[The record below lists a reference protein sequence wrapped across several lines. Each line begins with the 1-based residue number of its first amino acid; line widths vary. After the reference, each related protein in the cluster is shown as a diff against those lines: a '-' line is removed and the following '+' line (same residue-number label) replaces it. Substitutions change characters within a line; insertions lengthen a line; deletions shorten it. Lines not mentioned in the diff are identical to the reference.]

1 MEYWFIIILS
11 LVAVVAI
18 ALLLYLEVMGE
29 DAVFIKKRHRRGKYI
44 NDQTAVI
51 FSAIKET
58 EDPKK
63 AYTTFV
69 EYIFSNQKQ
78 FLEYAKSTLTKI
90 SQTYYGEDIKAL
102 QQCVDDTKDM
112 KIELKDQRISQLEC
126 VNSIDRYIYIE
137 FASWINIATDS
148 RFAINATLRRLADVC
163 IEYLEIY
170 GVQFPEMYL
179 EQLEILVANIC
190 DCCNSCHDLIGTND
204 IQSMRELRKTM
215 TVILDDSYTN
225 AQRLYE
231 VIHDGRSEFDVEKY
245 IALKYALNA
254 FQELHGIV
262 YTLRRIVLADICI
275 TLSIQELH
283 LDN

>member
-1 MEYWFIIILS
+1 MEYWFIIILA

-18 ALLLYLEVMGE
+18 GLLLYLEVMGE
-29 DAVFIKKRHRRGKYI
+29 DAVFIRKKHRRGKYI

-51 FSAIKET
+51 FRTIQDT

-63 AYTTFV
+63 AYTIFA
-69 EYIFSNQKQ
+69 EYIFSNQRQ
-78 FLEYAKSTLTKI
+78 FLEYVKTTLTNI
-90 SQTYYGEDIKAL
+90 SKTYYGSDINSL
-102 QQCVDDTKDM
+102 RQCVADTKEM
-112 KIELKDQRISQLEC
+112 KIELKDQRIAQLEC
-126 VNSIDRYIYIE
+126 VSSIDRYIYIE
-137 FASWINIATDS
+137 FAAWINIATDS
-148 RFAINATLRRLADVC
+148 CFTLNASLRRLAEVC
-163 IEYLEIY
+163 IEYLENY
-170 GVQFPEMYL
+170 NVQFPEIYL

-190 DCCNSCHDLIGTND
+190 DCSNTCLQLIGTND

-215 TVILDDSYTN
+215 SVILDDSYTN

-262 YTLRRIVLADICI
+262 YILRRIVLSDIGI
-275 TLSIQELH
+275 TLSLQ
-283 LDN
+283 